1 MGYIEL
7 FGTIWL
13 YQIIS
18 SNMGHIELFGV
29 IEPYQVIWKQGKNIL
44 VAK

>member
-13 YQIIS
+13 YRIIS